1 MSEREEVWITG
12 VGIAS
17 SLGVDTDATW
27 AALLR
32 REIKYDRHV
41 YSPWI
46 VHSMASFNLDA
57 QIPKR
62 GDQRQ
67 MGMWQRIGTYAAGIA
82 LDSAGIKGDRELLA
96 RTDMIVAAGGG
107 ERDLEVDSAVLSA
120 LVRKDARLE
129 TLNQLLMDGLRPT
142 LFLAQLSNLLAGN
155 ISIVHGV
162 SGSSRTFM
170 GEEGAGM
177 EAVRSAWAR
186 IVHGQSEIALVGAA
200 HNALRPELL
209 MLYECGGHNLKGEFA
224 PVWARAGGGFAL
236 GSGAAFL
243 VLESRRHAE
252 ARSAAPYATLSN
264 VVATLSD
271 RSRPGSIA
279 ATLREMW
286 QSLEAAGAPTA
297 VLSGATGTAISTDEE
312 RAFLQNLPNIAVR
325 GFATSFGHLMEAQFP
340 LGIALAALSLFRGE
354 LYPPPLESDFESQV
368 LIVPASIRVTGVGH
382 RRAEAA
388 ALVEAAGAPR
398 KAPPEVAR

>member
-1 MSEREEVWITG
+1 MR
-12 VGIAS
+12 
-17 SLGVDTDATW
+17 
-27 AALLR
+27 
-32 REIKYDRHV
+32 
-41 YSPWI
+41 
-46 VHSMASFNLDA
+46 SFDLDA

-82 LDSAGIKGDRELLA
+82 LDTAGIKGDRELLA

-120 LVRKDARLE
+120 LMRKDARLE

-177 EAVRSAWAR
+177 EAVRTAWAR

-209 MLYECGGHNLKGEFA
+209 MLYECGGHNFKGEFT
-224 PVWARAGGGFAL
+224 PVWTRAGGGFAL

-252 ARSAAPYATLSN
+252 ARSAAPYAAFSN

-271 RSRPGSIA
+271 RSKPGSIA
-279 ATLREMW
+279 ATLRKMW

-297 VLSGATGTAISTDEE
+297 VMSGATGAAISTDEE
-312 RAFLQNLPNIAVR
+312 RAFLQNLPRVAVR

-340 LGIALAALSLFRGE
+340 LGIALAALSLSLAE
-354 LYPPPLESDFESQV
+354 LYPPPLESDLESQES
-368 LIVPASIRVTGVGH
+368 IVPTSIGVTSVGH
-382 RRAEAA
+382 WRAEAV
-388 ALVEAAGAPR
+388 ALVEAA
-398 KAPPEVAR
+398 KALHNTPPEVAR